1 MSILY
6 VVISILICL
15 LIEIKN
21 KLVIIMF
28 EIKIIIDYINSLKKK
43 NFNRSYL
50 IGKN

>member
-43 NFNRSYL
+43 IL
-50 IGKN
+50 IEVI

>member
-28 EIKIIIDYINSLKKK
+28 EIKIIIDYINSFKK
-43 NFNRSYL
+43 NFL
-50 IGKN
+50 IEVI

>member
-28 EIKIIIDYINSLKKK
+28 EIKIIIDYINSFKKK
-43 NFNRSYL
+43 FL
-50 IGKN
+50 IEVI